1 MSKTNVIVFRN
12 GGILCQNE
20 KKYYKGYQIICATY
34 YKYLGI
40 MYSSR
45 LCWTRANQTL
55 ASQADRAV
63 FAIKS
68 AMNRWKAMKECGEMS
83 VSLALDLFDKIISP
97 ILLYGSD
104 IWGTRYARSIEYVHR
119 KFCKYV
125 LNVSI
130 NASNAAVL
138 GELGR
143 HPLRVQYNSRCVK
156 YWLTIVQD
164 KSKRLRNSL

>member
-1 MSKTNVIVFRN
+1 
-12 GGILCQNE
+12 
-20 KKYYKGYQIICATY
+20 
-34 YKYLGI
+34 

-45 LCWTRANQTL
+45 LCWIRANQTL

-63 FAIKS
+63 FAIN
-68 AMNRWKAMKECGEMS
+68 AAMKECGEMS

-97 ILLYGSD
+97 ILLYGSE
-104 IWGTRYARSIEYVHR
+104 IGGTRYAGSIEYVHR

-125 LNVSI
+125 LNVSL

-143 HPLRVQYNSRCVK
+143 RPLRVQYNFRCVK
-156 YWLTIVQD
+156 Y
-164 KSKRLRNSL
+164 